1 MMKVIIHNAIGIDGR
16 NIGLNID
23 LESFFDQD
31 LHYHEDVVLVNIE
44 TISKIEMKLDGSGE
58 FYVPNM
64 IQDDKR
70 PALAVVDDSGMVRC
84 WKALMESG
92 YWKEYYAIITKQ
104 TNHDYVSKLVKKGIQ
119 PIVAGEKKVDMKHVI
134 EILDKELGFEM
145 CRLDPSGELNSA
157 MLDLDLVDEV
167 SLVVIPMMSDSND
180 EAFAISKRMKHFK
193 FLEGKSLENGV
204 VWLRYR
210 K

>member
-70 PALAVVDDSGMVRC
+70 PALAVVDDLGMVRC

-92 YWKEYYAIITKQ
+92 YWKEFYAIITKK
-104 TNHDYVSKLVKKGIQ
+104 TNHDYVSRLMKNGVQ
-119 PIVAGEKKVDMKHVI
+119 PIVAGENKINMKHVV
-134 EILDKELGFEM
+134 EILDKEFGFGL
-145 CRLDPSGELNSA
+145 CRLDPCGEMNSE

-167 SLVVIPMMSDSND
+167 SLVVVPLMSDNKG

-193 FLEGKSLENGV
+193 LLEGRSLENGV
-204 VWLRYR
+204 VWLRY
-210 K
+210 KK